1 MKIILYVFIAM
12 ILLTLVTVGCAPQ
25 EAEEVPDEVRIQ
37 LKWVHQAQFA
47 GLYEAQES
55 GYYTEENINVEFIE
69 GGPGINVI
77 GALINDQADFVIST
91 PENLIKS
98 RSEGMPIKAIAAIY
112 RRSAA
117 TFVSMAGSGITGP
130 SDFLDKKIAVLDYQE
145 FEIMFYSM
153 IEKLGL
159 DLSRIKLEPFD
170 PEYVEFLNGNIDIT
184 PSYLTGGVSIIQE
197 KGYDLNIIF
206 PSDYG
211 IHFYSD
217 ILIANEDLISQNPDL
232 VTRFLRAT
240 LSGWKDAIGDTES
253 AIKTTLKYAK
263 IKDYDLQSTMMN
275 SQVPLIHTGEDQIGW
290 MKDEEWQMM
299 YEILLEQKIINTSID
314 WHDLYTM
321 EFVNKTYGRE

>member
-1 MKIILYVFIAM
+1 
-12 ILLTLVTVGCAPQ
+12 
-25 EAEEVPDEVRIQ
+25 
-37 LKWVHQAQFA
+37 
-47 GLYEAQES
+47 
-55 GYYTEENINVEFIE
+55 
-69 GGPGINVI
+69 
-77 GALINDQADFVIST
+77 
-91 PENLIKS
+91 
-98 RSEGMPIKAIAAIY
+98 
-112 RRSAA
+112 
-117 TFVSMAGSGITGP
+117 MAGSGITGP